1 MSFAPP
7 EKRPPLPQAPCW
19 CVCCAWPSLVF
30 IGLSTL
36 ALLLAGAVA
45 AARLAVD
52 DRIVPGV
59 SIGDLEIGGMT
70 VAAAAE
76 ALDAQFGALDDVTY
90 AFQDGDLTWSAR
102 AAELGLRFPADELL
116 DRAYAI
122 GRGPD
127 GPGSLREQ
135 ADAWFNGASLPISL
149 RFDEAIARAYLD
161 GLAREIDRE
170 RQDASLGIQGLKLEI
185 IPGVSGRKLDR
196 VATLQL
202 LREAIL
208 TRPGERE
215 IPLLIDES
223 PPRASNIEEAAALAQ
238 IALSAPLQLIGT
250 RPNGD
255 ALMPWIVTPEQ
266 IRAGL
271 ALTMRDDGGER
282 RFDVSVDLS
291 AHARFLATLS
301 PQLSTAT
308 VDGRF
313 DFDPASGQLSV
324 ISPSSGGRRLN
335 VDETIKR
342 LEAAVFDPLN
352 RRVAMVFDRLEPRY
366 PNDLSAA
373 ELGITELVAEAT
385 TYYWGSWP
393 NRRSN
398 IALGAGKLHGII
410 VAPGEEFSFN
420 QHLGDITPG
429 AGYLEGSVI
438 LGGATVTGIGG
449 GICQVSTTMFRAAF
463 SGGYAITERNSH
475 GYRVG
480 YYEYAGAGPGLD
492 AAIWQPDVDLRFQNN
507 SPWHL
512 LIESS
517 FLGAQD
523 ALQFRIY
530 STRHW
535 HTVIESA
542 IISDIVPA
550 PEEKYVENSDL
561 YAGQIRQIDYSADGA
576 DVRVYRNVY
585 ASDGS
590 LVKRDQLFTHY
601 SPWQAVFEVA
611 PGDSRLIV
619 EDEDEEGEE
628 GSGEIAPVG
637 SR

>member
-1 MSFAPP
+1 MSIPP
-7 EKRPPLPQAPCW
+7 EKRPPLPRAPL
-19 CVCCAWPSLVF
+19 LVRLLRFAVLSF
-30 IGLSTL
+30 IGLSSL
-36 ALLLAGAVA
+36 ALLLAGAIV
-45 AARLAVD
+45 AARLAID
-52 DRIVPGV
+52 GRIVPGV
-59 SIGDLEIGGMT
+59 SIGEVDIGGMT
-70 VAAAAE
+70 SAQAAE
-76 ALDAQFGALDDVTY
+76 ALAARYGNLDDVAYNFRYGGKIWT
-90 AFQDGDLTWSAR
+90 AR

-116 DRAYAI
+116 ERAYAI
-122 GRGPD
+122 GRGADAPA
-127 GPGSLREQ
+127 SLRQQ
-135 ADAWFNGASLPISL
+135 ADAWFNGATVPLSL
-149 RFDEAIARAYLD
+149 RFDEAEARAYLE

-170 RQDASLGIQGLKLEI
+170 RQDASLQINGLRVAI
-185 IPGVSGRKLDR
+185 SPGHSGRKLDR
-196 VATLQL
+196 AATLL
-202 LREAIL
+202 NLRELIL
-208 TRPGERE
+208 AQADERE
-215 IPLLIDES
+215 IALLVEES
-223 PPRASNIEEAAALAQ
+223 PPRASNVEAAAALAQ
-238 IALSAPLQLIGT
+238 VALSAPLQLIGT
-250 RPNGD
+250 RPNGE
-255 ALMPWIVTPEQ
+255 LLPPWIVTPEQ

-271 ALTMRDDGGER
+271 ALTMRDDGGDR
-282 RFDVSVDLS
+282 RYDVSVDLS

-301 PQLSTAT
+301 PQLSVGTA
-308 VDGRF
+308 DGRF

-335 VDETIKR
+335 VEATIKR

-352 RRVAMVFDRLEPRY
+352 RRVEMVFDALEPRY

-373 ELGITELVAEAT
+373 DLGITELVAEST

-420 QHLGDITPG
+420 QHLGDITPQ

-517 FLGAQD
+517 FLDAQD

-550 PEEKYVENSDL
+550 PAEKYVESSDL

-585 ASDGS
+585 GKDGS
-590 LVKRDQLFTHY
+590 LIKRDQLFTHY

-611 PGDSRLIV
+611 PGDPRLI
-619 EDEDEEGEE
+619 EEDEEEEAQDGEL
-628 GSGEIAPVG
+628 APVG